1 MTFSM
6 FSSVHVDALEW
17 LLNVED
23 KLAAME
29 DVERKDLAAAKEQF
43 QRHKAFLFE
52 VEAQGCLLRGAGT
65 SIRAVAVVAVLGENG
80 LHMLVEGDH
89 FGEFEC
95 YFLSHFLVRM
105 CLLRGIIFRG
115 RR

>member
-52 VEAQGCLLRGAGT
+52 VEAQDSAIGHVRM
-65 SIRAVAVVAVLGENG
+65 RNW
-80 LHMLVEGDH
+80 
-89 FGEFEC
+89 
-95 YFLSHFLVRM
+95 FLS
-105 CLLRGIIFRG
+105 II
-115 RR
+115 